1 LFGISRHYPDS
12 SQGNPDWK
20 EIIMEPSH
28 SHSWSLQCVLE
39 GPLAPYISSFT
50 KSLDDQ
56 GFSLESSHVQ
66 TRLVADFSRWLKQ
79 THAVL
84 PAIAAEHIPR
94 YLRYRARHRRRRSSD
109 TCVLKRLL
117 DFLRQQRAIEELP
130 TLSVEVTPSQMLLD
144 EYTVYLQQ
152 ERVLSTETIDIYVP
166 FARVFLTARGRDRK
180 KLQLASLHAADV
192 IEFVREQVKCLH
204 LARAKMMVTALR
216 SFLRYLLYSGAV
228 KRDLAAAVPTVAH
241 WSMASI
247 PRAISVEHA
256 QAALASCNRQSA
268 VGSRDYAILLLLAR
282 LGLRA
287 GEIVALKLDD
297 IDWHNGSLNVHGKGG
312 KGCPMPLPADVGEA
326 IADYLQK
333 GRPHSTSRSVF
344 LRSMAP
350 VRELQGQEAIGSV
363 VQHAL
368 ARAGVD
374 TPRKGAH
381 QFRHRL
387 ACDLLRQGA
396 SLAEIGEML
405 RHRRAETTAIYAKV
419 DIAAL
424 RTLGLSW
431 PGGVR

>member
-1 LFGISRHYPDS
+1 
-12 SQGNPDWK
+12 
-20 EIIMEPSH
+20 MEPSY
-28 SHSWSLQCVLE
+28 SRSWSLKCVLE

-56 GFSLESSHVQ
+56 GFAPESSHVQ

-84 PAIAAEHIPR
+84 PAITGEHIPR

-109 TCVLKRLL
+109 ICVLKRLL
-117 DFLRQQRAIEELP
+117 DFLRQQGAIVELP
-130 TLSVEVTPSQMLLD
+130 TVAVEVTPDRRLLD

-152 ERVLSTETIDIYVP
+152 ERVLSAETIDIYVP
-166 FARVFLTARGRDRK
+166 FARVFLTACFPDRK
-180 KLQLASLHAADV
+180 KIQLASLRAANV
-192 IEFVREQVKCLH
+192 IAFVQEQVRCLH

-216 SFLRYLLYSGAV
+216 SFLRYLLYCGAV
-228 KRDLAAAVPTVAH
+228 KCDLAAAVPTVAN

-268 VGSRDYAILLLLAR
+268 VGSRDYAILSLLVR

-297 IDWHNGSLNVHGKGG
+297 IDWDSGSLNVHGKGAR
-312 KGCPMPLPADVGEA
+312 GCPMPLPADVGEA

-344 LRSMAP
+344 LRSVAP
-350 VRELQGQEAIGSV
+350 VGEFQRQEAIGSIV
-363 VQHAL
+363 EHAL
-368 ARAGVD
+368 KRAGVD
-374 TPRKGAH
+374 TPHKGAH

-396 SLAEIGEML
+396 SLAEIGELL
-405 RHRRAETTAIYAKV
+405 RHRRPETTAIYAKV
-419 DIAAL
+419 DLAAL
-424 RTLGLSW
+424 RTLGLPW
-431 PGGVR
+431 PGGVQ

>member
-1 LFGISRHYPDS
+1 
-12 SQGNPDWK
+12 
-20 EIIMEPSH
+20 MEPLY

-39 GPLAPYISSFT
+39 GPLASHISSFT
-50 KSLDDQ
+50 KSLEDQ
-56 GFSLESSHVQ
+56 GFSQESSHVQ

-84 PAIAAEHIPR
+84 PAITGQHISR

-117 DFLRQQRAIEELP
+117 DLLRHQGAIEELP
-130 TLSVEVTPSQMLLD
+130 IVSVEAKPYQQLLD
-144 EYTVYLQQ
+144 KYTAYLQQ
-152 ERVLSTETIDIYVP
+152 ERVLSAESIDVYVP
-166 FARVFLTARGRDRK
+166 FAKVFLMACFRDRK
-180 KLQLASLHAADV
+180 QMQLASLRAANV
-192 IEFVREQVKCLH
+192 IAYVQGQVKCLH

-216 SFLRYLLYSGAV
+216 SFLRYLLYCGAV
-228 KRDLAAAVPTVAH
+228 KRDLAAAVPTVAN

-268 VGSRDYAILLLLAR
+268 TGSRDYAILLLLAR

-287 GEIVALKLDD
+287 GEIVALKLED
-297 IDWHNGSLNVHGKGG
+297 IDWHSGSLNVHGKGG
-312 KGCPMPLPADVGEA
+312 RGCPMPLPADVGAA

-344 LRSMAP
+344 LRGVAP
-350 VRELQGQEAIGSV
+350 MGEFHGQEAIGSIV
-363 VQHAL
+363 ARAL
-368 ARAGVD
+368 ERAGVE
-374 TPRKGAH
+374 TPHKGAH

-396 SLAEIGEML
+396 SLAEIGELL
-405 RHRRAETTAIYAKV
+405 RHRRPETTAIYAKV
-419 DIAAL
+419 DLAAL
-424 RTLGLSW
+424 RTLGLPW
-431 PGGVR
+431 PGGVQ

>member
-1 LFGISRHYPDS
+1 
-12 SQGNPDWK
+12 
-20 EIIMEPSH
+20 
-28 SHSWSLQCVLE
+28 VLE

-84 PAIAAEHIPR
+84 PTIAAEHIPR
-94 YLRYRARHRRRRSSD
+94 YLRYRARHRRHRSSD
-109 TCVLKRLL
+109 TCVLQRLL
-117 DFLRQQRAIEELP
+117 DFLRKQAAIEELP
-130 TLSVEVTPSQMLLD
+130 VLPIEITPSQKLLD
-144 EYTVYLQQ
+144 EYTMYLQK
-152 ERVLSTETIDIYVP
+152 ERVLSAETIDTYVR
-166 FARVFLTARGRDRK
+166 FARVFLTAWCRDQK
-180 KLQLASLHAADV
+180 KLELASLRAADV
-192 IEFVREQVKCLH
+192 IAFVQEQVKCLN

-228 KRDLAAAVPTVAH
+228 KRDLAAAVPTVAN

-256 QAALASCNRQSA
+256 RAALASCNRQSA
-268 VGSRDYAILLLLAR
+268 VGSRDYAILLLLGR

-297 IDWHNGSLNVHGKGG
+297 IDWHNGTLNVHGKGG
-312 KGCPMPLPADVGEA
+312 KGCPMPLPVDVGKA

-344 LRSMAP
+344 LRGVAP
-350 VRELQGQEAIGSV
+350 VREFRRQAVIGSIV
-363 VQHAL
+363 KHAL

-387 ACDLLRQGA
+387 ACDLLSKGA

-405 RHRRAETTAIYAKV
+405 RHRRPETTAIYAKV

-431 PGGVR
+431 PGGA

>member
-1 LFGISRHYPDS
+1 MES
-12 SQGNPDWK
+12 SL
-20 EIIMEPSH
+20 

-56 GFSLESSHVQ
+56 GFALESSHVQ

-79 THAVL
+79 TRAVL
-84 PAIAAEHIPR
+84 PAIAVEHIPR

-109 TCVLKRLL
+109 ACVLKRLL
-117 DFLRQQRAIEELP
+117 DFLRQQGAIEALP
-130 TLSVEVTPSQMLLD
+130 TLSDEATPTRKLLD
-144 EYTVYLQQ
+144 EYTVYLQH
-152 ERVLSTETIDIYVP
+152 ERVLSTQTIETYVP
-166 FARVFLTARGRDRK
+166 FARVFLTARSRDRK
-180 KLQLASLHAADV
+180 KLQLASLRAANV
-192 IEFVREQVKCLH
+192 IAFVQEQVKLLH

-228 KRDLAAAVPTVAH
+228 KLDLAAAVPTVAN

-247 PRAISVEHA
+247 PRAISADHA
-256 QAALASCNRQSA
+256 RAALASCNRQSA
-268 VGSRDYAILLLLAR
+268 AGSRDYAILLLLAR

-287 GEIVALKLDD
+287 GEIVAIKLDD
-297 IDWHNGSLNVHGKGG
+297 IDWHNGILNVHGKGG

-326 IADYLQK
+326 IADYLHK
-333 GRPHSTSRSVF
+333 GRPHSTSRSAF
-344 LRSMAP
+344 LRCVAP
-350 VRELQGQEAIGSV
+350 VKEFQGQGAIGSV
-363 VQHAL
+363 VAHAL

-387 ACDLLRQGA
+387 ACDLLLQGA

-405 RHRRAETTAIYAKV
+405 RHRRPETTAIYAKV

-424 RTLGLSW
+424 RTLGLPW
-431 PGGVR
+431 PVGVR